1 MHSHLATLL
10 FQIANFLVLAAV
22 LRYWLYRPVQAM
34 IARRQRE
41 IEAPLAAASADR
53 TKAAE
58 LLADVERQHLAVAGE
73 LNQLLLEA
81 GHDAETRRDQVLADA
96 RRAGDDLLRSEQDA
110 IGRERAAAE
119 SNLRA
124 HATQLAVGIAA
135 RLLATAGTRDATD
148 HLLDEAVRTVESMA
162 GRDADRLAHA
172 SNGHQ
177 VPVRLVTA
185 IPLEPARR
193 EMVADRLHRT
203 LGDKADVTFVE
214 DAALIAGAE
223 IHLPTAVIRQ
233 TWRQQL
239 ILAER
244 EVTAS

>member
-1 MHSHLATLL
+1 MRPHLATLL

-41 IEAPLAAASADR
+41 IEAPLAAAAADR

-58 LLADVERQHLAVAGE
+58 MLADVQARHLAAAGE
-73 LNQLLLEA
+73 RNQLLLEA
-81 GHDAETRRDQVLADA
+81 GRDAETRRDQVLADA
-96 RRAGDDLLRSEQDA
+96 RRAGDDLLRSERDA
-110 IGRERAAAE
+110 IGRERTAAE
-119 SNLRA
+119 SSLRA

-135 RLLATAGTRDATD
+135 RLLATAGTRDATL
-148 HLLDEAVRTVESMA
+148 HLLEEAVRTVESMA
-162 GRDADRLAHA
+162 GPESVRAVHA
-172 SNGHQ
+172 TNGH

-185 IPLEPARR
+185 MPLE
-193 EMVADRLHRT
+193 VAQRDKVTERIHRT
-203 LGDKADVTFVE
+203 LGDRADVTFVE

-244 EVTAS
+244 ELTAS

>member
-10 FQIANFLVLAAV
+10 FQIANFVVLAAV

-41 IEAPLAAASADR
+41 VEAPLAAASADR

-58 LLADVERQHLAVAGE
+58 LLADVERQHLAASGE
-73 LNQLLLEA
+73 RNRLLLEA
-81 GHDAETRRDQVLADA
+81 GRDAETRRDQVLADA
-96 RRAGDDLLRSEQDA
+96 RHAGDDLLRLERDA

-119 SNLRA
+119 ANLRT
-124 HATQLAVGIAA
+124 HAVQLAIGIAA
-135 RLLATAGTRDATD
+135 RLLATSGTRDATA

-162 GRDADRLAHA
+162 GPEPERAAHA
-172 SNGHQ
+172 TNGYIS
-177 VPVRLVTA
+177 VRLVTA

-193 EMVADRLHRT
+193 ELVADRLHRT
-203 LGDKADVTFVE
+203 LGDRADVTFVE

-244 EVTAS
+244 ELTAS

>member
-10 FQIANFLVLAAV
+10 FQIANFVVLATV

-58 LLADVERQHLAVAGE
+58 LLADVERQQLAAAGE
-73 LNQLLLEA
+73 RNRLLLDA
-81 GHDAETRRDQVLADA
+81 GRDAETRRDQVLADA
-96 RRAGDDLLRSEQDA
+96 RHAGDDLLRSERDA
-110 IGRERAAAE
+110 IARERAAAE
-119 SNLRA
+119 SSLQT
-124 HATQLAVGIAA
+124 HAVQLAIGIAA
-135 RLLATAGTRDATD
+135 RLLATSGARDATA
-148 HLLDEAVRTVESMA
+148 HLLDEAMRTVESMA
-162 GRDADRLAHA
+162 GPEPDRGTHA
-172 SNGHQ
+172 TNGHI
-177 VPVRLVTA
+177 PVRLVTA

-203 LGDKADVTFVE
+203 LGDRADVTFVE

-244 EVTAS
+244 ELTAS

>member
-1 MHSHLATLL
+1 MHSHLATFL
-10 FQIANFLVLAAV
+10 FQIANFVVLAAV

-41 IEAPLAAASADR
+41 IEAPLAAAAADR

-58 LLADVERQHLAVAGE
+58 LLADVQGQHLAVAGE
-73 LNQLLLEA
+73 RTHLLLEA
-81 GHDAETRRDQVLADA
+81 GRDAETRRDQVLAEA
-96 RRAGDDLLRSEQDA
+96 RHAGDELLRAERDA
-110 IGRERAAAE
+110 ISRERVAAE
-119 SNLRA
+119 FSLRT
-124 HATQLAVGIAA
+124 HATQVAIGIAA
-135 RLLATAGTRDATD
+135 RLLATAGTKDATD
-148 HLLDEAVRTVESMA
+148 HLLEEAVRTVESMA
-162 GRDADRLAHA
+162 GPDRDRAEHA
-172 SNGHQ
+172 VNGH

-185 IPLEPARR
+185 IPLEPPRR
-193 EMVADRLHRT
+193 EMVAERLHRT

-244 EVTAS
+244 ELTAT